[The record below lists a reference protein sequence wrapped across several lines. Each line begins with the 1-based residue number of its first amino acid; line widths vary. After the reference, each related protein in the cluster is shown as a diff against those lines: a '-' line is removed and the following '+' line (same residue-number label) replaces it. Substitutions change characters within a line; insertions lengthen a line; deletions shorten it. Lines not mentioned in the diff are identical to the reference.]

1 MKSRPLMLAAIAGL
15 VIVVIA
21 AGGFLALKWFSPTER
36 LLGELRTT
44 PLVGLMMSEF
54 PDARNELR
62 QAIEEEL
69 REPTTQGPPRPVVV
83 VAELRRSHVVPV
95 LRNAD
100 DASAIAAVAARAA
113 LVAHLQRTNLPACRE
128 FALGGIYRV
137 DRLDAEGQRLFNA
150 VLQSLEAAFRS
161 GRANADKPQVFPTG
175 PQVGE
180 LLREAGFQKG
190 DFDKLNSFAT
200 LSNEVSCEIE
210 LKVDLVP
217 GKLPA
222 GKRGPFARAVIA
234 N

>member
-1 MKSRPLMLAAIAGL
+1 MKSRPLVLAAIAGL
-15 VIVVIA
+15 IIIVLAV
-21 AGGFLALKWFSPTER
+21 GGYLAMKWFSPTER
-36 LLGELRTT
+36 LMGELRAT
-44 PLVGLMMSEF
+44 PLVGVMIAEF
-54 PDARNELR
+54 PDAAKELR
-62 QAIEEEL
+62 QAIEEEQ

-83 VAELRRSHVVPV
+83 VAELRRAHIVPV

-100 DASAIAAVAARAA
+100 DATAIAAVAARAA
-113 LVAHLQRTNLPACRE
+113 LVAHLQKTNLPACRE
-128 FALGGIYRV
+128 FALGGISRV

-180 LLREAGFQKG
+180 LLREAGFQKS

-222 GKRGPFARAVIA
+222 GKRGPFSRAVIA